1 MLDIKF
7 TSVVSFLGFIPKSI
21 ISMLWLHKLLL
32 AMVTVPLKWLLKV
45 NSIPSDLEAELGI
58 DKTRPIVYLLRTRS
72 VTDQLALKMSAEALG
87 LPKPTLNMSISD
99 KHQSS
104 CLFLHNPRSVLSRN
118 IKVTSIQ
125 EDAVKLFSLHRENLE
140 LDIQIVPVC
149 ILWGRS
155 PNKNPSGWSDVL
167 ANQMSPS
174 WLRKFFI
181 VLFLGRDNFVCYS
194 KAVSSRKM
202 IALKGTDEEIAH
214 KLIRVAG
221 THFYRRHQT
230 LTGPNILE
238 RHQLYN
244 SVLGS
249 KSLRK
254 AIIEEARSKHLS
266 HQQAKQKAKKYVDE
280 IAADYRPGL
289 IRLAE
294 KILTKIWNKVYNG
307 IEVKHADKVRALAQN
322 GHEIIYVPCHRSHM
336 DYLLLT
342 YVIYHEGLVTPH
354 IAAGINLN
362 FRPVGGLLRKAGA
375 FYLRRSF
382 AGNKLYTAVFREY
395 LELLFNKGY
404 SVKYFPEG
412 GRSRTGRLL
421 PPKTGMLAMTLQ
433 ALIKGI
439 NRPVSIVP
447 VYIGYEHVMEVSSYL
462 KELNGTGKKKESFLQ
477 IFSAIKKLKNYGYGF
492 LNFGEPINLSNYL
505 DGKVPN
511 WRDEQDSHGDKK
523 PKWLTPVVNELANDV
538 MSRINHTAAVSGM
551 SICAMCLLSAK
562 KHTMVQSELEQA
574 IDHFLELLRD
584 APYSEL
590 ATVPKISGKKLLENT
605 LKLKKFSVSEDS
617 FGKIITLQNTD
628 AVALTYYRNNILHLF
643 ALPGLIAAI
652 VFANKSLAKERIL
665 LLVAKLYPLLKRE
678 LFIYMSAEQAATYAE
693 SLLSKMLEMGLL
705 ETNNGQIQTPAANS
719 EAFYSAWLLNRSI
732 QETLHRYAVVLT
744 LLSRQKQVSRTELEK
759 KSAQFAERLAAL
771 HGINSPEFFDK
782 KVLATFINALKENAL
797 IEASENGQLRYSEKS
812 EALRKDVINL
822 IAPEIAQRLQQI

>member
-1 MLDIKF
+1 
-7 TSVVSFLGFIPKSI
+7 
-21 ISMLWLHKLLL
+21 MLWLHKLLL
-32 AMVTVPLKWLLKV
+32 AMVSVPVKWLVKV
-45 NSIPSDLEAELGI
+45 NSMPSDLEVELGI
-58 DKTRPIVYLLRTRS
+58 DKTRPIIYLLRTRS
-72 VTDQLALKMSAEALG
+72 ITDQLALKMSASSLG
-87 LPKPTLNMSISD
+87 LPKPTLDLNIAGQR
-99 KHQSS
+99 HSS
-104 CLFLHNPRSVLSRN
+104 CMFLQKPRSVLNRKSTG
-118 IKVTSIQ
+118 TSIQ
-125 EDAVKLFSLHRENLE
+125 EDAAKLFSLHRENPD
-140 LDIQIVPVC
+140 LDIQIVPVS
-149 ILWGRS
+149 ILWGRA
-155 PNKNPSGWSDVL
+155 PNKNTSGWTDVI
-167 ANQMSPS
+167 ANQISPS

-194 KAVSSRKM
+194 KAVSSKKM
-202 IALKGTDEEIAH
+202 IALKGSDEDIAH

-238 RHQLYN
+238 RQQLYN
-244 SVLGS
+244 TVLGA
-249 KSLRK
+249 KSVRK
-254 AIIEEARSKHLS
+254 AIVEEARSKRLS
-266 HQQAKQKAKKYVDE
+266 HQQAKQQAKKYVNE

-294 KILTKIWNKVYNG
+294 KILTKIWNKIYNG
-307 IEVKHADKVRALAQN
+307 IEVRHADKIRALAQN

-362 FRPVGGLLRKAGA
+362 FRPIGGILRKAGA

-382 AGNKLYTAVFREY
+382 AGNKLYSAVFREY

-462 KELNGTGKKKESFLQ
+462 KELNGTGKKRESFFQ

-492 LNFGEPINLSNYL
+492 LNFGEPINLTNYL
-505 DGKVPN
+505 DQQVPN
-511 WRDEQDSHGDKK
+511 WRDVQDNNSDKK
-523 PKWLTPVVNELANDV
+523 PKWLTPVVNLLATDV
-538 MSRINHTAAVSGM
+538 MGRINQAAAISGM
-551 SICAMCLLSAK
+551 SICAICLLSAK
-562 KHTMVQSELEQA
+562 KHAMAQSELEHA
-574 IDHFLELLRD
+574 IDHLLELLRD

-590 ATVPKISGKKLLENT
+590 ATLPKVSGKKLLENT
-605 LKLKKFSVSEDS
+605 LKLNRFIVSEDS
-617 FGKIITLQNTD
+617 FGKIISLKSQN
-628 AVALTYYRNNILHLF
+628 AIALTYYRNNIQHLF

-652 VFANKSLAKERIL
+652 VFANKSLPKEQIL

-678 LFIYMSAEQAATYAE
+678 LFMYMSTEQALSYTE
-693 SLLSKMLEMGLL
+693 TLLCKMLAMGLL
-705 ETNNGQIQTPAANS
+705 DTHKGEIQPPTAS
-719 EAFYSAWLLNRSI
+719 SKEFYSAWLLNRSI

-744 LLSRQKQVSRTELEK
+744 LLSQQERVSRSVLEK

-782 KVLATFINALKENAL
+782 KVLATFIQALKENAL
-797 IEASENGQLRYSEKS
+797 IEADEDGQLRHSEKS
-812 EALRKDVINL
+812 EALKIDVINL

>member
-1 MLDIKF
+1 
-7 TSVVSFLGFIPKSI
+7 
-21 ISMLWLHKLLL
+21 MLWLHKLLL
-32 AMVTVPLKWLLKV
+32 AIVTVPVKWLVKV
-45 NSIPSDLEAELGI
+45 NSTPSDLEAELGI

-72 VTDQLALKMSAEALG
+72 VTDQLALKMSTVALG
-87 LPKPTLNMSISD
+87 LPKPTLQLAIGD
-99 KHQSS
+99 QRISS
-104 CLFLHNPRSVLSRN
+104 CLFLQKPKSVLNR
-118 IKVTSIQ
+118 KTKGTSIQ
-125 EDAVKLFSLHRENLE
+125 DDAAKLFSLHRANPD
-140 LDIQIVPVC
+140 LDIQIVPVS
-149 ILWGRS
+149 ILWGRA
-155 PNKNPSGWSDVL
+155 PDKNTSGWSDVI
-167 ANQMSPS
+167 ANQVSPS

-202 IALKGTDEEIAH
+202 LELKGSDEEIAH

-244 SVLGS
+244 SVLGA
-249 KSLRK
+249 KSVRK
-254 AIIEEARSKHLS
+254 AIVEEARSKQLS
-266 HQQAKQKAKKYVDE
+266 HQQAKQQAKKYVNE
-280 IAADYRPGL
+280 IAADYRPGM
-289 IRLAE
+289 IRLVE
-294 KILTKIWNKVYNG
+294 KILTKIWNKIYNG
-307 IEVKHADKVRALAQN
+307 IEVRHADKVRALAQN

-362 FRPVGGLLRKAGA
+362 FRPVGGILRKAGA

-433 ALIKGI
+433 ALIKGV

-462 KELNGTGKKKESFLQ
+462 KELNGTGKKKESFFQ
-477 IFSAIKKLKNYGYGF
+477 IFLAIKKLKNYGYGF
-492 LNFGEPINLSNYL
+492 LNFGEPINLTNYL
-505 DGKVPN
+505 DLHVPN
-511 WRDEQDSHGDKK
+511 WREDQEKNDDKK
-523 PKWLTPVVNELANDV
+523 PKWLTPVVNELATDV
-538 MSRINHTAAVSGM
+538 MGRINQTAAVSGM
-551 SICAMCLLSAK
+551 SICAICLLSAK
-562 KHTMVQSELEQA
+562 KHAMAESELEQA
-574 IDHFLELLRD
+574 IDHLLELLRD
-584 APYSEL
+584 APYSKL
-590 ATVPKISGKKLLENT
+590 ATLPKITGKKLLENT
-605 LKLKKFSVSEDS
+605 LKLNKFSVSEDS
-617 FGKIITLQNTD
+617 FGKIISLKSQN

-652 VFANKSLAKERIL
+652 VFANKSVSKQQVL

-678 LFIYMSAEQAATYAE
+678 LFMYMSTEQAASYTE
-693 SLLSKMLEMGLL
+693 SLLTKMLAMGLL
-705 ETNNGQIQTPAANS
+705 EANENKIQTPAANS
-719 EAFYSAWLLNRSI
+719 KEFYSAWLLNRSI

-744 LLSRQKQVSRTELEK
+744 LLSKQERVSRAVLEK

-782 KVLATFINALKENAL
+782 KVLATFIQALKENGL
-797 IEASENGQLRYSEKS
+797 IEADDDGQLRHSELS
-812 EALRKDVINL
+812 EALKIDVINL
-822 IAPEIAQRLQQI
+822 IEPEIAQRLQQI

>member
-1 MLDIKF
+1 
-7 TSVVSFLGFIPKSI
+7 
-21 ISMLWLHKLLL
+21 MLWLHKLRL
-32 AMVTVPLKWLLKV
+32 AMVTVPLKWLVKV
-45 NSIPSDLEAELGI
+45 NSIPSDLESELGI

-72 VTDQLALKMSAEALG
+72 VTDQIVLKMSAVSLG
-87 LPKPTLNMSISD
+87 LPKPTLNLTFD
-99 KHQSS
+99 GQRHSS
-104 CLFLHNPRSVLSRN
+104 CLFLQKPRSVLSSK
-118 IKVTSIQ
+118 IKSTSIQ
-125 EDAVKLFSLHRENLE
+125 EDAAKLFSLHRENPD
-140 LDIQIVPVC
+140 LDIQIVPVS

-155 PNKNPSGWSDVL
+155 PNKNSSGWSDII
-167 ANQMSPS
+167 ANQVSPS

-202 IALKGTDEEIAH
+202 IDLKGSDEEIAH

-221 THFYRRHQT
+221 THFYRRQQT

-244 SVLGS
+244 GVLGA
-249 KSLRK
+249 KSVRK
-254 AIIEEARSKHLS
+254 SIIEEARSKQLT
-266 HQQAKQKAKKYVDE
+266 HQQAKQRAKKYVDE

-289 IRLAE
+289 IRIAE
-294 KILTKIWNKVYNG
+294 KMLTKVWNKVYNG
-307 IEVKHADKVRALAQN
+307 LEIRHADKVRALAQN

-362 FRPVGGLLRKAGA
+362 FRPVGGILRKAGA

-382 AGNKLYTAVFREY
+382 AGNKLYTSVFREY

-433 ALIKGI
+433 ALVKGI

-462 KELNGTGKKKESFLQ
+462 KELNGTGKKKESFFQ

-492 LNFGEPINLSNYL
+492 LNFGEPINLTNFL
-505 DGKVPN
+505 DQQQPN
-511 WRDEQDSHGDKK
+511 WRDEQDNNSDKK
-523 PKWLTPVVNELANDV
+523 PQWLTPVVNTLATDV
-538 MSRINHTAAVSGM
+538 MSRINQAAAVSGM
-551 SICAMCLLSAK
+551 AICAMCLLSAK
-562 KHTMVQSELEQA
+562 KHAMTQSELEQA

-584 APYSEL
+584 TPYSEL
-590 ATVPKISGKKLLENT
+590 ATLPNISGKKLLENT
-605 LKLKKFSVSEDS
+605 LRLNKFNVSEDS
-617 FGKIITLQNTD
+617 FGKIISLKNQS

-652 VFANKSLAKERIL
+652 VFVHKGSTKQQIL
-665 LLVAKLYPLLKRE
+665 HLVAKLYPLLKRE
-678 LFIYMSAEQAATYAE
+678 LFMYMSAEQAAEYTE
-693 SLLSKMLEMGLL
+693 SLITKMLEMGLL
-705 ETNNGQIQTPAANS
+705 ETSKNNIQPPSANS
-719 EAFYSAWLLNRSI
+719 PAFYSAWLLNRSI
-732 QETLHRYAVVLT
+732 QETLHRYALVLT
-744 LLSRQKQVSRTELEK
+744 LLSKQEQVSRNELEQ

-771 HGINSPEFFDK
+771 HGISSPEFFDK
-782 KVLATFINALKENAL
+782 KVLSTFINALKESHL
-797 IEASENGQLRYSEKS
+797 IDADDNGQLRHTEQSVELKT
-812 EALRKDVINL
+812 DVIGL

>member
-1 MLDIKF
+1 
-7 TSVVSFLGFIPKSI
+7 
-21 ISMLWLHKLLL
+21 MLWLHRLLL
-32 AMVTVPLKWLLKV
+32 AIVTVPVKWLIKV
-45 NSIPSDLEAELGI
+45 NSTPSDLEVELGI

-72 VTDQLALKMSAEALG
+72 VTDQLALKMSAVALG
-87 LPKPTLNMSISD
+87 LPKPTLNVAID
-99 KHQSS
+99 DQRYSS
-104 CLFLHNPRSVLSRN
+104 CLFLQKPKSVLNR
-118 IKVTSIQ
+118 KTKGTSIQ
-125 EDAVKLFSLHRENLE
+125 EDAAKLFRLHRENSD
-140 LDIQIVPVC
+140 LDIQIVPVS
-149 ILWGRS
+149 ILWGRA
-155 PNKNPSGWSDVL
+155 PGKDTSGWTDVI
-167 ANQMSPS
+167 ANQVSPS

-202 IALKGTDEEIAH
+202 LELRGSDEEIAH

-244 SVLGS
+244 SVLGA
-249 KSLRK
+249 KSVRK
-254 AIIEEARSKHLS
+254 AIIGEARSKQLS
-266 HQQAKQKAKKYVDE
+266 HQQAKQQAKKYVAE

-294 KILTKIWNKVYNG
+294 KILTKIWNKIYNG
-307 IEVKHADKVRALAQN
+307 IEVRHADKVRALAQN

-342 YVIYHEGLVTPH
+342 YVIYHQGLVTPH

-362 FRPVGGLLRKAGA
+362 FRPVGGILRKAGA

-382 AGNKLYTAVFREY
+382 AGNKLYSAVFREY

-433 ALIKGI
+433 ALIKGV

-462 KELNGTGKKKESFLQ
+462 KELNGTGKKKESFFQ

-492 LNFGEPINLSNYL
+492 LNFGEPINLTNYL
-505 DGKVPN
+505 DKQVPN
-511 WRDEQDSHGDKK
+511 WRDEQENNGDKK
-523 PKWLTPVVNELANDV
+523 PKWLTPVVNELATDV
-538 MSRINHTAAVSGM
+538 MGRINQTAAVSGM
-551 SICAMCLLSAK
+551 SICAICLLSAK
-562 KHTMVQSELEQA
+562 KHAMAQPELEQA
-574 IDHFLELLRD
+574 IDHFLELLRE
-584 APYSEL
+584 APYSQL
-590 ATVPKISGKKLLENT
+590 ATLPKITGKKLLENT
-605 LKLKKFSVSEDS
+605 LKLNKFNVSEDS
-617 FGKIITLQNTD
+617 FGKIISLKGQN

-652 VFANKSLAKERIL
+652 VFANKSLSKPQIL
-665 LLVAKLYPLLKRE
+665 MLVAKLYPLLKRE
-678 LFIYMSAEQAATYAE
+678 LFMYMSTEQAASYTE
-693 SLLSKMLEMGLL
+693 SLLTKMLEMGLL
-705 ETNNGQIQTPAANS
+705 ETNGSDIQIPAADS
-719 EAFYSAWLLNRSI
+719 EEFYSAWLLNRSI

-744 LLSRQKQVSRTELEK
+744 LLSKQERVSRSVLEK

-782 KVLATFINALKENAL
+782 KVLSTFIQALKENAL
-797 IEASENGQLRYSEKS
+797 IEADDDGQLCHSELS
-812 EALRKDVINL
+812 EALKTQVINL

>member
-1 MLDIKF
+1 M
-7 TSVVSFLGFIPKSI
+7 S
-21 ISMLWLHKLLL
+21 WLHKLLL
-32 AMVTVPLKWLLKV
+32 AIVTVPVKWLVKV
-45 NSIPSDLEAELGI
+45 NSVPSDLEAELGI

-72 VTDQLALKMSAEALG
+72 VTDQLALKMSAAALG
-87 LPKPTLNMSISD
+87 LPNPTLDMAIGD
-99 KHQSS
+99 QRHSS
-104 CLFLHNPRSVLSRN
+104 CLFLQKPSSVLNRKTKS
-118 IKVTSIQ
+118 TSIQ
-125 EDAVKLFSLHRENLE
+125 EDAAKLFSLHRENPD
-140 LDIQIVPVC
+140 LDIQIVPVS
-149 ILWGRS
+149 ILWGRA
-155 PNKNPSGWSDVL
+155 PDKNTSGWSDVI
-167 ANQMSPS
+167 ANQVSPS

-181 VLFLGRDNFVCYS
+181 VLFLGRDNFVSYS
-194 KAVSSRKM
+194 KAVSSRRM
-202 IALKGTDEEIAH
+202 IELKGNDEDIAH

-244 SVLGS
+244 SVLGA
-249 KSLRK
+249 KSVRK
-254 AIIEEARSKHLS
+254 AIVDHARSKQLS
-266 HQQAKQKAKKYVDE
+266 HQQAKQQAKKYVDE

-294 KILTKIWNKVYNG
+294 KILTKIWNKIYNG
-307 IEVKHADKVRALAQN
+307 IEVRHADKVRALAQN

-492 LNFGEPINLSNYL
+492 LNFGEPINLNNYL
-505 DGKVPN
+505 DQQVPN
-511 WRDEQDSHGDKK
+511 WRDEQENHADKK
-523 PKWLTPVVNELANDV
+523 PKWLTPVVNELATDV
-538 MSRINHTAAVSGM
+538 MSRINQTAAVSGM
-551 SICAMCLLSAK
+551 SICAICLLSAK
-562 KHTMVQSELEQA
+562 KHAMAQSELEQA

-590 ATVPKISGKKLLENT
+590 ATLPKISGKKLLENT
-605 LKLKKFSVSEDS
+605 LKLNKFSVSEDS
-617 FGKIITLQNTD
+617 FGKIISLKTTN

-643 ALPGLIAAI
+643 ALPGLITAI
-652 VFANKSLAKERIL
+652 VFAHNGLAKKQIL
-665 LLVAKLYPLLKRE
+665 QLVAKLYPLLKRE
-678 LFIYMSAEQAATYAE
+678 LFIYMTPEQAASYTE
-693 SLLSKMLEMGLL
+693 SLLVKMLEMGLL
-705 ETNNGQIQTPAANS
+705 QTNNTKIQTPAANS
-719 EAFYSAWLLNRSI
+719 EEFYSAWLLNRSI
-732 QETLHRYAVVLT
+732 QETLQRYAVVLT
-744 LLSRQKQVSRTELEK
+744 LLSRQEQVSRAELEK

-797 IEASENGQLRYSEKS
+797 IEAGEHGQLRHSEQS
-812 EALRKDVINL
+812 EALRTNVMNL

>member
-1 MLDIKF
+1 
-7 TSVVSFLGFIPKSI
+7 
-21 ISMLWLHKLLL
+21 MLWLHKLLL
-32 AMVTVPLKWLLKV
+32 AIVMVPVKWLIKV
-45 NSIPSDLEAELGI
+45 NSTPSDLEAELGI
-58 DKTRPIVYLLRTRS
+58 DKTRPIVYLMRTHS
-72 VTDQLALKMSAEALG
+72 ITDQLALKMSAVALG
-87 LPKPTLNMSISD
+87 LPKPTLNLTIGDQRHSA
-99 KHQSS
+99 
-104 CLFLHNPRSVLSRN
+104 CLFLQKPKSVLN
-118 IKVTSIQ
+118 HKTKGTSIQ
-125 EDAVKLFSLHRENLE
+125 EDAAKLFSLHRQNPE
-140 LDIQIVPVC
+140 LDIQIVPVS
-149 ILWGRS
+149 ILWGRA
-155 PNKNPSGWSDVL
+155 PDKNTSGWSDVI
-167 ANQMSPS
+167 ANQVSPS

-181 VLFLGRDNFVCYS
+181 VLFLGRDNLVCYS

-202 IALKGTDEEIAH
+202 LELKGSDEEIAH

-244 SVLGS
+244 SVLGA
-249 KSLRK
+249 KSVRK
-254 AIIEEARSKHLS
+254 AIVGEARSKQLS
-266 HQQAKQKAKKYVDE
+266 HQQAKQQAKKYVDE

-294 KILTKIWNKVYNG
+294 KILTKIWHKVYNG

-362 FRPVGGLLRKAGA
+362 FRPIGGILRKAGA

-382 AGNKLYTAVFREY
+382 AGNKLYSAVFREY

-433 ALIKGI
+433 ALIKGV

-492 LNFGEPINLSNYL
+492 LNFGEPINLTNYL
-505 DGKVPN
+505 DQQVPN
-511 WRDEQDSHGDKK
+511 WRDEQENNSDKK
-523 PKWLTPVVNELANDV
+523 PKWLTPVVNELATDV
-538 MSRINHTAAVSGM
+538 MGRINQTAAVSGM
-551 SICAMCLLSAK
+551 SICAICLLSAK
-562 KHTMVQSELEQA
+562 KHAMAQSELEQA

-590 ATVPKISGKKLLENT
+590 ATLPKISGKKLLENT
-605 LKLKKFSVSEDS
+605 LKLNKFKVSEDS
-617 FGKIITLQNTD
+617 FGKIISLKSQD

-652 VFANKSLAKERIL
+652 VFANKSLPKSQIL
-665 LLVAKLYPLLKRE
+665 LLVAKIFPLLKRE
-678 LFIYMSAEQAATYAE
+678 LFIYMSIEQAAAYTE
-693 SLLSKMLEMGLL
+693 SLLTKMLAMGLL
-705 ETNNGQIQTPAANS
+705 KTHENEIQTPAADS
-719 EAFYSAWLLNRSI
+719 EEFYSAWLLNRSI

-744 LLSRQKQVSRTELEK
+744 LLSKQERVSRSVLEK

-771 HGINSPEFFDK
+771 HGTNSPEFFDNR
-782 KVLATFINALKENAL
+782 VLATFIQALKENAL
-797 IEASENGQLRYSEKS
+797 IEADDDGQLRHSELS
-812 EALRKDVINL
+812 EALKIEVINL
-822 IAPEIAQRLQQI
+822 IAPEIVHRLQQI

>member
-1 MLDIKF
+1 MNVCGILRKIQSCRLK
-7 TSVVSFLGFIPKSI
+7 
-21 ISMLWLHKLLL
+21 SMLWLHKLLL
-32 AMVTVPLKWLLKV
+32 AMVTVPVKWLVKV

-72 VTDQLALKMSAEALG
+72 ITDQLALKMSAVALG
-87 LPKPTLNMSISD
+87 LPKPTLKMSIGD
-99 KHQSS
+99 QRITS
-104 CLFLHNPRSVLSRN
+104 CLFLQKPKPVFNRTT
-118 IKVTSIQ
+118 KGTSIQ
-125 EDAVKLFSLHRENLE
+125 EDAVKLFSLHRKNPDM
-140 LDIQIVPVC
+140 DIQIVPVS
-149 ILWGRS
+149 ILWGRA
-155 PNKNPSGWSDVL
+155 PDKNTSGWSDVI
-167 ANQMSPS
+167 ANQISPS

-202 IALKGTDEEIAH
+202 MELKGSDEEIAH

-244 SVLGS
+244 SVLGA
-249 KSLRK
+249 KSVRK
-254 AIIEEARSKHLS
+254 AIVEQARSKHLS
-266 HQQAKQKAKKYVDE
+266 HQQAKHQAKKYVNE

-294 KILTKIWNKVYNG
+294 KILTKIWNKIYNG
-307 IEVKHADKVRALAQN
+307 IEVRHADKVRALAQN

-477 IFSAIKKLKNYGYGF
+477 IFSAIRKLKNYGYGF
-492 LNFGEPINLSNYL
+492 LNFGEPINLTNYL
-505 DGKVPN
+505 DQKAPD
-511 WRDEQDSHGDKK
+511 WRKEQENSGDKK
-523 PKWLTPVVNELANDV
+523 PKWLTPVVNELATDV
-538 MSRINHTAAVSGM
+538 MGRINQTAAISGM
-551 SICAMCLLSAK
+551 SICAICLLSAK
-562 KHTMVQSELEQA
+562 KHAMAQSELEHA

-590 ATVPKISGKKLLENT
+590 ATLPKISGQKLLENT
-605 LKLKKFSVSEDS
+605 LKLNKFNVSEDS
-617 FGKIITLQNTD
+617 FGKIISLKSQN
-628 AVALTYYRNNILHLF
+628 AVSLTYYRNNILHLF

-652 VFANKSLAKERIL
+652 VFANKSVSKQQIL

-678 LFIYMSAEQAATYAE
+678 LFIYMSIEQAASYTG
-693 SLLSKMLEMGLL
+693 SLLTKMLAMGLL
-705 ETNNGQIQTPAANS
+705 EFNETEIQTPAADS
-719 EAFYSAWLLNRSI
+719 EEFYSSWLLNRSI

-744 LLSRQKQVSRTELEK
+744 LLSKQERVSRSVLEK

-782 KVLATFINALKENAL
+782 KVLATFIQALKENAL
-797 IEASENGQLRYSEKS
+797 IKADDDGQLRHSELS
-812 EALRKDVINL
+812 EALKIEVINL
-822 IAPEIAQRLQQI
+822 IEPEIAQRLQQI

>member
-1 MLDIKF
+1 
-7 TSVVSFLGFIPKSI
+7 
-21 ISMLWLHKLLL
+21 MLWLHKLLL
-32 AMVTVPLKWLLKV
+32 AMVTLPMKWLVKV
-45 NSIPSDLEAELGI
+45 NSIPSDLEVELGI
-58 DKTRPIVYLLRTRS
+58 DKARPIVYLLRTRS
-72 VTDQLALKMSAEALG
+72 VTDQLVLKMSAAALG
-87 LPKPTLNMSISD
+87 LPRPTLDMNITG
-99 KHQSS
+99 QNYAS
-104 CLFLHNPRSVLSRN
+104 CLFLQKPRSVLNRK
-118 IKVTSIQ
+118 IKGTSIQ
-125 EDAVKLFSLHRENLE
+125 EDAAKLFSMHRENSK
-140 LDIQIVPVC
+140 LDFQIVPVS
-149 ILWGRS
+149 ILWGRA
-155 PNKNPSGWSDVL
+155 PNKNTSGWSDVI

-202 IALKGTDEEIAH
+202 VELKGSDEDIAH

-238 RHQLYN
+238 RHQLHN
-244 SVLGS
+244 SVLGA
-249 KSLRK
+249 KSIRK
-254 AIIEEARSKHLS
+254 AIVEEARSKKLS
-266 HQQAKQKAKKYVDE
+266 HQQAKQQAKKYINE

-294 KILTKIWNKVYNG
+294 KLLTKIWNKIYNG
-307 IEVKHADKVRALAQN
+307 IEVRHADKVRALAQN

-362 FRPVGGLLRKAGA
+362 FPPIGGILRKAGA

-421 PPKTGMLAMTLQ
+421 PPKTGMLAMTLH

-462 KELNGTGKKKESFLQ
+462 KELNGTGKKKESFFQ

-492 LNFGEPINLSNYL
+492 LNFGEPINLTNYL
-505 DGKVPN
+505 DQQIPN
-511 WRDEQDSHGDKK
+511 WRDEQEKSGDKK
-523 PKWLTPVVNELANDV
+523 PTWLTPVVNLLATDV
-538 MSRINHTAAVSGM
+538 MSRINQTAAVSGM

-562 KHTMVQSELEQA
+562 KHAMAQSELIQA

-590 ATVPKISGKKLLENT
+590 ATLPKISGEKLLENT
-605 LKLKKFSVSEDS
+605 LKLNKFNVSEDS
-617 FGKIITLQNTD
+617 FGKIISLKNQN

-652 VFANKSLAKERIL
+652 VFAHKGLAKKQIL
-665 LLVAKLYPLLKRE
+665 LMVTKLYPLLKRE
-678 LFIYMSAEQAATYAE
+678 LFIYMNEDQAAEYTE
-693 SLLSKMLEMGLL
+693 SLLNKMLEMGLF
-705 ETNNGQIQTPAANS
+705 ETNKTEIQPPPANTK
-719 EAFYSAWLLNRSI
+719 AFYSAWLLNRSI

-744 LLSRQKQVSRTELEK
+744 LLSRQEQVSRAELER
-759 KSAQFAERLAAL
+759 KSAQFAERLSAL

-782 KVLATFINALKENAL
+782 KVLSTFINALKENAL
-797 IEASENGQLRYSEKS
+797 IEAGVDGKLRHSEQS
-812 EALRKDVINL
+812 EALRTDVINL

>member
-1 MLDIKF
+1 
-7 TSVVSFLGFIPKSI
+7 
-21 ISMLWLHKLLL
+21 MLWLHKLLL
-32 AMVTVPLKWLLKV
+32 AMVTVPMKWLVKV

-58 DKTRPIVYLLRTRS
+58 DKNRPIVYLLRTRS
-72 VTDQLALKMSAEALG
+72 VTDQLALKMSAAALG
-87 LPKPTLNMSISD
+87 LPRPTLDMNITGQSY
-99 KHQSS
+99 SS
-104 CLFLHNPRSVLSRN
+104 CLFLQKPRSVLNRK
-118 IKVTSIQ
+118 IRGTSIQ
-125 EDAVKLFSLHRENLE
+125 EDAAKLFSMHRENSE
-140 LDIQIVPVC
+140 LDIQIVPVS
-149 ILWGRS
+149 ILWGRA
-155 PNKNPSGWSDVL
+155 PNKNTSGWSDVI

-202 IALKGTDEEIAH
+202 VELKGSDEDIAH

-238 RHQLYN
+238 RHQLHN
-244 SVLGS
+244 SVLGA
-249 KSLRK
+249 KSIRK
-254 AIIEEARSKHLS
+254 AIVEEARSKKLS
-266 HQQAKQKAKKYVDE
+266 HQQAKQQAKKYINE

-294 KILTKIWNKVYNG
+294 KLLTKIWNKIYNG
-307 IEVKHADKVRALAQN
+307 IEVRHADKVRALAQN

-362 FRPVGGLLRKAGA
+362 FPPIGGILRKAGA

-421 PPKTGMLAMTLQ
+421 PPKTGMLAMTLH

-462 KELNGTGKKKESFLQ
+462 KELNGTGKKKESFFQ

-492 LNFGEPINLSNYL
+492 LNFGEPINLTNYL
-505 DGKVPN
+505 DQQVPN
-511 WRDEQDSHGDKK
+511 WRDEQEKSGDKK
-523 PKWLTPVVNELANDV
+523 PKWLTPVVNELATDV
-538 MSRINHTAAVSGM
+538 MG
-551 SICAMCLLSAK
+551 
-562 KHTMVQSELEQA
+562 
-574 IDHFLELLRD
+574 
-584 APYSEL
+584 
-590 ATVPKISGKKLLENT
+590 
-605 LKLKKFSVSEDS
+605 
-617 FGKIITLQNTD
+617 
-628 AVALTYYRNNILHLF
+628 
-643 ALPGLIAAI
+643 
-652 VFANKSLAKERIL
+652 
-665 LLVAKLYPLLKRE
+665 
-678 LFIYMSAEQAATYAE
+678 
-693 SLLSKMLEMGLL
+693 
-705 ETNNGQIQTPAANS
+705 
-719 EAFYSAWLLNRSI
+719 
-732 QETLHRYAVVLT
+732 
-744 LLSRQKQVSRTELEK
+744 
-759 KSAQFAERLAAL
+759 
-771 HGINSPEFFDK
+771 
-782 KVLATFINALKENAL
+782 
-797 IEASENGQLRYSEKS
+797 
-812 EALRKDVINL
+812 
-822 IAPEIAQRLQQI
+822 

>member
-1 MLDIKF
+1 
-7 TSVVSFLGFIPKSI
+7 
-21 ISMLWLHKLLL
+21 MLWLHKLLL
-32 AMVTVPLKWLLKV
+32 AMVTVPVKWLVKV

-58 DKTRPIVYLLRTRS
+58 DKSRPIIYLLRTHS
-72 VTDQLALKMSAEALG
+72 VTDQLALKMSAESLG
-87 LPKPTLNMSISD
+87 LPKPTHHISIAG
-99 KHQSS
+99 QRYSS
-104 CLFLHNPRSVLSRN
+104 CLFLQNPRSVLNR
-118 IKVTSIQ
+118 KKKGTSIL
-125 EDAVKLFSLHRENLE
+125 EDGVKLFSLHRENPE
-140 LDIQIVPVC
+140 LDIQIVPVS
-149 ILWGRS
+149 IFWGRA
-155 PNKNPSGWSDVL
+155 PGKNTSGWSDVI
-167 ANQMSPS
+167 ANQVSPS

-202 IALKGTDEEIAH
+202 MGLKGSDEDIAH

-221 THFYRRHQT
+221 THFYRRQQT

-244 SVLGS
+244 SVLGA
-249 KSLRK
+249 KSVRK
-254 AIIEEARSKHLS
+254 AIVEEARGKQLT
-266 HQQAKQKAKKYVDE
+266 HQQAKQHAKKYVDE

-294 KILTKIWNKVYNG
+294 RILTKIWNKIYNG
-307 IEVKHADKVRALAQN
+307 IEVRHADKVRALAQN

-342 YVIYHEGLVTPH
+342 YVIYHQGLVTPH

-433 ALIKGI
+433 ALVKGI

-462 KELNGTGKKKESFLQ
+462 KELNGTGKKKESFFQ

-492 LNFGEPINLSNYL
+492 LNFGDPINLTNYL
-505 DGKVPN
+505 DQQMPN
-511 WRDEQDSHGDKK
+511 WRDEQKNNSDKK
-523 PKWLTPVVNELANDV
+523 PQWLTPVVNNLATEV
-538 MSRINHTAAVSGM
+538 MSRINQAAAISGM
-551 SICAMCLLSAK
+551 SICAICLLSAK
-562 KHTMVQSELEQA
+562 KHAMAESELEQA
-574 IDHFLELLRD
+574 IEHFLELLRD
-584 APYSEL
+584 APFSDF
-590 ATVPKISGKKLLENT
+590 ATLPQISAKKLLENT
-605 LKLKKFSVSEDS
+605 LKLNKFSVSEDS
-617 FGKIITLQNTD
+617 FGKIISLKNQN

-652 VFANKSLAKERIL
+652 VFVNRGLTKQQIIQS
-665 LLVAKLYPLLKRE
+665 VDKLYPLLKRE
-678 LFIYMSAEQAATYAE
+678 LFMYMSSEQASAYIE
-693 SLLSKMLEMGLL
+693 LLIEKMLAMGLL
-705 ETNNGQIQTPAANS
+705 EANETLIQPPAAES
-719 EAFYSAWLLNRSI
+719 KEFYSTWLLNRSI

-744 LLSRQKQVSRTELEK
+744 LLSKHQQINRSQLEQKSR
-759 KSAQFAERLAAL
+759 QFAERLATL
-771 HGINSPEFFDK
+771 HGISSPEFFDK
-782 KVLATFINALKENAL
+782 NVLASFINALKENKL
-797 IEASENGQLRYSEKS
+797 IEATEDGQLRHSEKS
-812 EALRKDVINL
+812 EALKTDVINL
-822 IAPEIAQRLQQI
+822 IEPEIAQRLQQI

>member
-1 MLDIKF
+1 
-7 TSVVSFLGFIPKSI
+7 
-21 ISMLWLHKLLL
+21 MLWLHKLLL
-32 AMVTVPLKWLLKV
+32 AMVTVPVKWLVRV

-58 DKTRPIVYLLRTRS
+58 DKTRPMVYLLRTHS
-72 VTDQLALKMSAEALG
+72 ITDQLALKMSAATLG
-87 LPKPTLNMSISD
+87 LPKPTLNLEIAGQR
-99 KHQSS
+99 QSS
-104 CLFLHNPRSVLSRN
+104 CLFLQKPRSVLNRKTKS
-118 IKVTSIQ
+118 TSIQ
-125 EDAVKLFSLHRENLE
+125 EDAAKLFSLHRENPD
-140 LDIQIVPVC
+140 LDIQIVPVS
-149 ILWGRS
+149 IFWGRA
-155 PNKNPSGWSDVL
+155 PGKNTSGWSDVI
-167 ANQMSPS
+167 ANQVSPS

-202 IALKGTDEEIAH
+202 IELKGSDESIAH

-221 THFYRRHQT
+221 THFYRRQQT

-244 SVLGS
+244 SVLGA
-249 KSLRK
+249 KSVRK
-254 AIIEEARSKHLS
+254 TIVEEARSKQISL
-266 HQQAKQKAKKYVDE
+266 QQAKQQAKKYVDE

-289 IRLAE
+289 IRLGE
-294 KILTKIWNKVYNG
+294 RILTKIWNKIYNG
-307 IEVKHADKVRALAQN
+307 IEVRHADKVRALAQN

-342 YVIYHEGLVTPH
+342 YVIYHQGLVTPH

-462 KELNGTGKKKESFLQ
+462 KELKGTGKKKESFLQ

-492 LNFGEPINLSNYL
+492 LNFGEPINLTNYL
-505 DGKVPN
+505 DQQVPN
-511 WRDEQDSHGDKK
+511 WRDEQEKNTDKK
-523 PKWLTPVVNELANDV
+523 PKWLTPVVNDLASDV
-538 MSRINHTAAVSGM
+538 MSRINQAAAVSGM
-551 SICAMCLLSAK
+551 AICAMCLLSAK
-562 KHTMVQSELEQA
+562 KHAMTQSELEQA
-574 IDHFLELLRD
+574 IDHFLELLSE

-590 ATVPKISGKKLLENT
+590 ATLPKISGKKLLENT
-605 LKLKKFSVSEDS
+605 LKLNKFNVSEDS
-617 FGKIITLQNTD
+617 FGKIISLKSQN

-652 VFANKSLAKERIL
+652 VFAHKSLAKQQIL
-665 LLVAKLYPLLKRE
+665 LMVAKLYPLLKRE
-678 LFIYMSAEQAATYAE
+678 LFMHMSIEQAADYAE

-705 ETNNGQIQTPAANS
+705 EVSEDKIQPPLASGNT
-719 EAFYSAWLLNRSI
+719 FYSAWLLNRSI

-744 LLSRQKQVSRTELEK
+744 LLSKQEQVSRSELEK

-782 KVLATFINALKENAL
+782 KVLGTFINALKENAL
-797 IEASENGQLRYSEKS
+797 IEADDNGQLRHTQQSV
-812 EALRKDVINL
+812 ALKTDVINL
-822 IAPEIAQRLQQI
+822 IEPEIVQRLQQI